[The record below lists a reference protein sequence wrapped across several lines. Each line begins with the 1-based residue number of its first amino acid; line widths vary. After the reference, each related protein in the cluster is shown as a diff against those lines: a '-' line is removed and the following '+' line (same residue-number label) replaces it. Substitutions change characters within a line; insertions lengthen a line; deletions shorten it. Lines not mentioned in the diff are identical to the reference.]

1 MRPRRRYQVRDTEGR
16 ELTVPSLAD
25 LHALYDQ
32 GFLGDDDLVKQE
44 QAADWERAGAMPA
57 LAGARHRKGGA
68 RWVVS
73 VLAAAVALVAL
84 VAALA
89 MLRAGR

>member
-25 LHALYDQ
+25 LHDLYDQ

-44 QAADWERAGAMPA
+44 QAADWERAGSMPA
-57 LAGARHRKGGA
+57 LAGSRHRKGGA
-68 RWVVS
+68 RWVVT
-73 VLAAAVALVAL
+73 VLAAAVML
-84 VAALA
+84 AAAIGL
-89 MLRAGR
+89 LLGRR

>member
-1 MRPRRRYQVRDTEGR
+1 VKPKRRYQVRDTAGR

-44 QAADWERAGAMPA
+44 QAERWERAGAMPA
-57 LAGARHRKGGA
+57 LAGSRHRKGGP
-68 RWVVS
+68 RWVVT
-73 VLAAAVALVAL
+73 VLLAAVLLAAAIGLL
-84 VAALA
+84 LG
-89 MLRAGR
+89 GR

>member
-1 MRPRRRYQVRDTEGR
+1 MKLRRRYQVRDTEGR

-44 QAADWERAGAMPA
+44 QAEAWERAGSMPA
-57 LAGARHRKGGA
+57 LAGSRHRKGGA
-68 RWVVS
+68 RWVVA
-73 VLAAAVALVAL
+73 VLAAAVAL